1 MKFLILII
9 FFIPV
14 SIKAK
19 KRLFVSTYPLE
30 SITKTLLKN
39 QKNIE
44 VWNPVEGDFW
54 IPNRKV
60 MEKIKNSD
68 LIIINGA
75 NNEKWVSLLSIP
87 RKKIVNTSKNIK
99 RDWLKN
105 SRGTIHSHGD
115 KTHSHSGYDGNTW
128 VSPRM
133 FLKQVSF
140 LYKGLLSKDWVNQGS
155 LRKEF
160 LAIKKNLKD
169 LDKKFFGAMH
179 GVNVL
184 ANHSYYNY
192 LQKDYG
198 IKIKSFNFDP
208 STEINLSD
216 QFKIARFLKKNPTNQ
231 IWWSSRPLKKNIQ
244 LLKRKFG
251 LKSIVFIPL
260 HKRSEKNYFTVMKEN
275 LERIL

>member
-1 MKFLILII
+1 MKFLILI
-9 FFIPV
+9 FFLIPV
-14 SIKAK
+14 SLKAK

-44 VWNPVEGDFW
+44 VWNPVEGNFW

-60 MEKIKNSD
+60 IEKIKNSD

-75 NNEKWVSLLSIP
+75 NNEKWVSLFSLP
-87 RKKIVNTSKNIK
+87 RKKIVNTSKNLK
-99 RDWLKN
+99 RDLLIN
-105 SRGTIHSHGD
+105 RRSIIHSHGEQ
-115 KTHSHSGYDGNTW
+115 THSHSGHDGNTW

-140 LYKGLLSKDWVNQGS
+140 LYKRLIRKDWINQGN

-160 LAIKKNLKD
+160 LVIKKNLQG
-169 LDKKFFGAMH
+169 LDKRFNDVMQGN
-179 GVNVL
+179 NVL

-198 IKIKSFNFDP
+198 VKIKSFNFNP
-208 STEINLSD
+208 SIELNLSD
-216 QFKIARFLKKNPTNQ
+216 QLKIAKFLEKNPTNQ

-251 LKSIVFIPL
+251 LKSIVFKPL

-275 LERIL
+275 LERAL

>member
-1 MKFLILII
+1 MKFLMIII
-9 FFIPV
+9 FLIPV
-14 SIKAK
+14 SLKAK

-30 SITKTLLKN
+30 SITKILLKN

-60 MEKIKNSD
+60 IEKIKSSD

-75 NNEKWVSLLSIP
+75 NNEKWVSLFSLP
-87 RKKIVNTSKNIK
+87 RKKIVNTSKNLK

-105 SRGTIHSHGD
+105 RRGIIHSHGE
-115 KTHSHSGYDGNTW
+115 KTHSHNGHDGNTW

-133 FLKQVSF
+133 FLKQISF
-140 LYKGLLSKDWVNQGS
+140 LYKRLLSKDWVNQES

-160 LAIKKNLKD
+160 LAIQKNLQG
-169 LDKKFFGAMH
+169 LDNRFYVAMR
-179 GVNVL
+179 GGNVL

-208 STEINLSD
+208 SVDINLSD
-216 QFKIARFLKKNPTNQ
+216 QFKIATFLKNNSANQ

-251 LKSIVFIPL
+251 LKSIVFKPL
-260 HKRSEKNYFTVMKEN
+260 HIRSEKNYFTVMKEN
-275 LERIL
+275 LEQIL